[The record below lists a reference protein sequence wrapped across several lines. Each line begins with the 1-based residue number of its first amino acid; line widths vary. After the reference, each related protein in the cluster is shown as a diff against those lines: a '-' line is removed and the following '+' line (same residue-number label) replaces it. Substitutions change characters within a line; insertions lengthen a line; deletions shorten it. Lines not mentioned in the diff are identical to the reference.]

1 MHIHGLEELLQLK
14 CPYSQS
20 ICRLSAIPVKYQWHF
35 FFVEL
40 EQIILKLDWTD
51 KRLWEPNN
59 LIKEQMWEYQG
70 PWVQTI
76 LQSYSNQ
83 QSEVLA
89 QKQTYISVDQNK
101 EPRNQATII
110 WAINLWKMKQEYTMG
125 KCSWRNDVGKTGQV
139 HTKA

>member
-125 KCSWRNDVGKTGQV
+125 KCSWRNGVGKTGQV